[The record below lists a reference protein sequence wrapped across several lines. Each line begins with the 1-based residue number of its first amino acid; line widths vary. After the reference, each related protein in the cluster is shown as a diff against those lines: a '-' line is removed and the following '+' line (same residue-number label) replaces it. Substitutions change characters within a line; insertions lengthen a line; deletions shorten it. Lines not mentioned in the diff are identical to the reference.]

1 MNIALGKVNF
11 EYSLAEYPSLKNT
24 YFITITHSTKLNGVE
39 NFCQK
44 KIEKD
49 RHCQTKSSDRVRA
62 KNKTI
67 LIAATI
73 SCHQLLL
80 QLSLTLHVHIFNML
94 NIYHYYFSYDLL
106 RSALCVK

>member
-44 KIEKD
+44 KIERD
-49 RHCQTKSSDRVRA
+49 RHCQLKSSDRVRA
-62 KNKTI
+62 KNNHTFR
-67 LIAATI
+67 
-73 SCHQLLL
+73 CHQLLI

-94 NIYHYYFSYDLL
+94 NIYHFYFSYDLL
-106 RSALCVK
+106 SSGQICVLSK